1 MFSALNLHINK
12 NDKIALIGHNGSG
25 KSTLLKILSGNI
37 SPSIGVLKAEVKP
50 YYVPEVSGQYNHC
63 TVAEALAVADKLNAF
78 YEILD
83 GQATESNLEIL
94 NDDRTIEERCKE
106 SLALWGLNEFD
117 LTQKLELLSGGQ
129 KTKVLLAGIH
139 IHRPEMVLLDEPS
152 NYLNNASRLLLY
164 RYLTST
170 NHTLLVV
177 SHDRA

>member
-50 YYVPEVSGQYNHC
+50 YYVPEVYGQYKHC

-94 NDDRTIEERCKE
+94 NDDWTIEERCKE

-117 LTQKLELLSGGQ
+117 LTQKSWSCLVAGRKRKFFWRGFRYI
-129 KTKVLLAGIH
+129 VLKWYCLMNRVI
-139 IHRPEMVLLDEPS
+139 
-152 NYLNNASRLLLY
+152 
-164 RYLTST
+164 TSIMQ
-170 NHTLLVV
+170 VV
-177 SHDRA
+177 CCCTVI

>member
-94 NDDRTIEERCKE
+94 NDDLTIEERCKE
-106 SLALWGLNEFD
+106 SLALWGLDEFD
-117 LTQKLELLSGGQ
+117 LTQKSWSCLVAGRKRKFFWRGF
-129 KTKVLLAGIH
+129 TFIVLKWYCLMNRVI
-139 IHRPEMVLLDEPS
+139 
-152 NYLNNASRLLLY
+152 
-164 RYLTST
+164 TSIMQ
-170 NHTLLVV
+170 VV
-177 SHDRA
+177 CCCTVI